1 MRIPRYPQ
9 AAQYIDKGDTQGGGI
24 ARSYI
29 IAMQR
34 QDEQKVVMQLM
45 MRLSVES

>member
-9 AAQYIDKGDTQGGGI
+9 AAQYIDKGEVPAGVPRT
-24 ARSYI
+24 YI
-29 IAMQR
+29 IVMQR
-34 QDEQKVVMQLM
+34 QEEQKVVMQLM